1 MIKTNDQS
9 YKKQQSIRYKQFIK
23 ETMIYVT
30 TFKLNT
36 RVYHLINIIFNLD
49 LLSVHI

>member
-1 MIKTNDQS
+1 MVQGIYQKKNNDLC
-9 YKKQQSIRYKQFIK
+9 I
-23 ETMIYVT
+23 T